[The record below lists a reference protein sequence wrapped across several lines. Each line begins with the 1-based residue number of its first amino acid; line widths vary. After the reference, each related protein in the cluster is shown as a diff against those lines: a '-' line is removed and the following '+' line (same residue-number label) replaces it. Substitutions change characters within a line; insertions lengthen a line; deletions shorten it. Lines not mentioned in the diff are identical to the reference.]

1 MYRNEEAICVKRCIE
16 SYITRRYY
24 KQEQSFAHI
33 VTIKRYEN
41 NGLRKDG
48 EESVPA
54 ICRLQV
60 TERRDEGMNNN
71 SGNDKTMTI
80 HDVAR
85 ELGVSASTVSRA
97 ISGKGRIGAATRDR
111 ILDYIEEHGFYPNAA
126 AQSLAQ
132 SKTNNIAIIL
142 PEVNTLVD
150 MPFFHTCMYGVEEVA
165 QANDYDIIVVTTNGN
180 DTKPLERL
188 IQNRKVDGMILTRT
202 YENDKYVKF
211 LKQKQIPFVAVG
223 KFPDD
228 DVVQV
233 DHDNVGACK
242 ELVTVLFAKGIQN
255 IAYLGSNMDQ
265 MVNRCR
271 YQGYE
276 EAYRKGKRKLNQDLV
291 YTDLSNK
298 AMVEKAVE
306 ELKKSG
312 VECILCQDD
321 YICDEVVRKLAR
333 MGVRI
338 PDQMK
343 VASCHYSRILEN
355 YPVTITSLKFNITE
369 LGRRSCQVLLDMIHG
384 KTVPD
389 KTLLDYEIIL
399 KESTK
404 G

>member
-1 MYRNEEAICVKRCIE
+1 M
-16 SYITRRYY
+16 
-24 KQEQSFAHI
+24 
-33 VTIKRYEN
+33 TIKRYEN

-48 EESVPA
+48 EKSVPT

-389 KTLLDYEIIL
+389 KTLLDYEIITL
-399 KESTK
+399 VYKRLTRV
-404 G
+404 

>member
-1 MYRNEEAICVKRCIE
+1 MLLLYRNGWPICVKRRIE
-16 SYITRRYY
+16 SIVVKCYY
-24 KQEQSFAHI
+24 DYEQSFAHEKQ
-33 VTIKRYEN
+33 TLEDIKQTDCAEN
-41 NGLRKDG
+41 GVN
-48 EESVPA
+48 E
-54 ICRLQV
+54 
-60 TERRDEGMNNN
+60 MNNN

-111 ILDYIEEHGFYPNAA
+111 ILAYIEEHGFYPNAA

-132 SKTNNIAIIL
+132 SRTNNIAIIL

-188 IQNRKVDGMILTRT
+188 IKNRKVDGMILTRT

-276 EAYRKGKRKLNQDLV
+276 EAYRKGKRKLNQDPGLHGSKQQG
-291 YTDLSNK
+291 YGG
-298 AMVEKAVE
+298 
-306 ELKKSG
+306 KSG
-312 VECILCQDD
+312 GRAEKQ
-321 YICDEVVRKLAR
+321 RR
-333 MGVRI
+333 GVH
-338 PDQMK
+338 
-343 VASCHYSRILEN
+343 S
-355 YPVTITSLKFNITE
+355 
-369 LGRRSCQVLLDMIHG
+369 
-384 KTVPD
+384 VP
-389 KTLLDYEIIL
+389 
-399 KESTK
+399 

>member
-1 MYRNEEAICVKRCIE
+1 MKECIYVVEDDENIREIIDLALTSAGYNVKQFSNALDALKSMENDQVDLAVFDLMLPGISGIDAIKKIRETDQELPILILSAKDREIDKVNGLDSGSDDYMTKPFGVLELQARVRSLLRRHAPKAAPIIE
-16 SYITRRYY
+16 SQTLKIDKQTRTVMHNGQVMELTNKEYQLLLY
-24 KQEQSFAHI
+24 L
-33 VTIKRYEN
+33 VEN
-41 NGLRKDG
+41 HTRVV
-48 EESVPA
+48 E
-54 ICRLQV
+54 
-60 TERRDEGMNNN
+60 RDEILNHIWGYDFIGE
-71 SGNDKTMTI
+71 SRVL
-80 HDVAR
+80 DVHI
-85 ELGVSASTVSRA
+85 RA
-97 ISGKGRIGAATRDR
+97 LRAK
-111 ILDYIEEHGFYPNAA
+111 LD
-126 AQSLAQ
+126 
-132 SKTNNIAIIL
+132 
-142 PEVNTLVD
+142 V
-150 MPFFHTCMYGVEEVA
+150 
-165 QANDYDIIVVTTNGN
+165 
-180 DTKPLERL
+180 
-188 IQNRKVDGMILTRT
+188 
-202 YENDKYVKF
+202 
-211 LKQKQIPFVAVG
+211 
-223 KFPDD
+223 
-228 DVVQV
+228 
-233 DHDNVGACK
+233 
-242 ELVTVLFAKGIQN
+242 
-255 IAYLGSNMDQ
+255 
-265 MVNRCR
+265 
-271 YQGYE
+271 
-276 EAYRKGKRKLNQDLV
+276 NQDLV

>member
-1 MYRNEEAICVKRCIE
+1 MNNRLRFIICISKEVKRINC
-16 SYITRRYY
+16 
-24 KQEQSFAHI
+24 AL
-33 VTIKRYEN
+33 
-41 NGLRKDG
+41 NGVN
-48 EESVPA
+48 E
-54 ICRLQV
+54 
-60 TERRDEGMNNN
+60 MNNN
-71 SGNDKTMTI
+71 SGNDKMMTI

-111 ILDYIEEHGFYPNAA
+111 ILAYIEEHGFYPNAA

-132 SKTNNIAIIL
+132 SRTNNIAIIL

-188 IQNRKVDGMILTRT
+188 IKNRKVDGMILTRT

-211 LKQKQIPFVAVG
+211 LKQKRIPFVAVG

-291 YTDLSNK
+291 YTDLSSR

>member
-1 MYRNEEAICVKRCIE
+1 MNAFHENDTMSMNNRLRFIICISKEVKRINC
-16 SYITRRYY
+16 
-24 KQEQSFAHI
+24 AL
-33 VTIKRYEN
+33 
-41 NGLRKDG
+41 NGVN
-48 EESVPA
+48 E
-54 ICRLQV
+54 
-60 TERRDEGMNNN
+60 MNNN

-111 ILDYIEEHGFYPNAA
+111 ILAYIEEHGFYPNAA

-132 SKTNNIAIIL
+132 SRTNNIAIIL

-188 IQNRKVDGMILTRT
+188 IKNRKVDGMILTRT

-211 LKQKQIPFVAVG
+211 LKQKRIPFVAVG

-228 DVVQV
+228 DVIQV

-291 YTDLSNK
+291 YTDLSSR

-306 ELKKSG
+306 ELKNSG

-343 VASCHYSRILEN
+343 VASCHYSRVLEN
-355 YPVTITSLKFNITE
+355 YPITITSLKFNITE

>member
-1 MYRNEEAICVKRCIE
+1 M
-16 SYITRRYY
+16 
-24 KQEQSFAHI
+24 
-33 VTIKRYEN
+33 TIKRYEN

-48 EESVPA
+48 EKSVPT

-404 G
+404 GSQECENHDQEKRFP

>member
-1 MYRNEEAICVKRCIE
+1 MNNRLRIKVRQKAMKISNCAENGVDSVSAIRG
-16 SYITRRYY
+16 S
-24 KQEQSFAHI
+24 
-33 VTIKRYEN
+33 
-41 NGLRKDG
+41 
-48 EESVPA
+48 
-54 ICRLQV
+54 QV
-60 TERRDEGMNNN
+60 TERRDKSMNNN
-71 SGNDKTMTI
+71 FGNDKTMTI

-111 ILDYIEEHGFYPNAA
+111 ILEYIEEHGFYPNAA

-132 SKTNNIAIIL
+132 SRTNNIAIIL

-180 DTKPLERL
+180 DTRPLERL
-188 IQNRKVDGMILTRT
+188 INNRKVDGMILTRT

-211 LKQKQIPFVAVG
+211 LKQKKIPFVAVG

-233 DHDNVGACK
+233 DHDNVGACR

-255 IAYLGSNMDQ
+255 IAYLGSDMDQ

-276 EAYRKGKRKLNQDLV
+276 EAYRKGKRKLNADLV

-321 YICDEVVRKLAR
+321 YICDEVVRKLSR

-355 YPVTITSLKFNITE
+355 YPITVTSLKFNITE

>member
-1 MYRNEEAICVKRCIE
+1 MNAFHENDTMSMNNRLRFIICISKEVKRINC
-16 SYITRRYY
+16 
-24 KQEQSFAHI
+24 AL
-33 VTIKRYEN
+33 
-41 NGLRKDG
+41 NGVN
-48 EESVPA
+48 E
-54 ICRLQV
+54 
-60 TERRDEGMNNN
+60 MNNN
-71 SGNDKTMTI
+71 SGNDKMMTI

-111 ILDYIEEHGFYPNAA
+111 ILAYIEEHGFYPNAA

-132 SKTNNIAIIL
+132 SRTNNIAIIL

-188 IQNRKVDGMILTRT
+188 IKNRKVDGMILTRT

-211 LKQKQIPFVAVG
+211 LKQKRIPFVAVG

-242 ELVTVLFAKGIQN
+242 EMVTVLFAKGIQN

-291 YTDLSNK
+291 YTDLSSR

-306 ELKKSG
+306 ELKNSG

-343 VASCHYSRILEN
+343 VASCHYSRVLEN
-355 YPVTITSLKFNITE
+355 YPITITSLKFNITE

>member
-1 MYRNEEAICVKRCIE
+1 MLLLYRNGWPICVKRRIE
-16 SYITRRYY
+16 SIVVKCYY
-24 KQEQSFAHI
+24 DYEQSFAHEKQ
-33 VTIKRYEN
+33 TLEDIKQTDCAEN
-41 NGLRKDG
+41 GVN
-48 EESVPA
+48 E
-54 ICRLQV
+54 
-60 TERRDEGMNNN
+60 MNNN

-111 ILDYIEEHGFYPNAA
+111 ILAYIEEHGFYPNAA

-132 SKTNNIAIIL
+132 SRTNNIAIIL

-188 IQNRKVDGMILTRT
+188 IKNRKVDGMILTRT

-255 IAYLGSNMDQ
+255 IAYLGSTMDQ

-291 YTDLSNK
+291 YTDLSSR

>member
-1 MYRNEEAICVKRCIE
+1 M
-16 SYITRRYY
+16 
-24 KQEQSFAHI
+24 
-33 VTIKRYEN
+33 
-41 NGLRKDG
+41 
-48 EESVPA
+48 PA

-255 IAYLGSNMDQ
+255 IAYLGSDMDQ

-276 EAYRKGKRKLNQDLV
+276 EAYRKGKRKLNPDLV
-291 YTDLSNK
+291 YTDLSSK

-321 YICDEVVRKLAR
+321 YICDEAVRKLSH

-355 YPVTITSLKFNITE
+355 YPVTMTSLKFNITE

>member
-1 MYRNEEAICVKRCIE
+1 MNAFHENDTMSMNNRLRFIICISKEVKRINC
-16 SYITRRYY
+16 
-24 KQEQSFAHI
+24 AL
-33 VTIKRYEN
+33 
-41 NGLRKDG
+41 NGVN
-48 EESVPA
+48 E
-54 ICRLQV
+54 
-60 TERRDEGMNNN
+60 MNNN
-71 SGNDKTMTI
+71 SGNDKMMTI

-111 ILDYIEEHGFYPNAA
+111 ILAYIEEHGFYPNAA

-132 SKTNNIAIIL
+132 SRTNNIAIIL

-188 IQNRKVDGMILTRT
+188 IKNRKVDGMILTRT

-291 YTDLSNK
+291 YTDLSSR

>member
-1 MYRNEEAICVKRCIE
+1 MNDISCALETVPEPEGRKTDEITSRIPLFCYYCIE
-16 SYITRRYY
+16 MDEY
-24 KQEQSFAHI
+24 EQSLALYDLYLEEVKKI
-33 VTIKRYEN
+33 NCAEN
-41 NGLRKDG
+41 GVN
-48 EESVPA
+48 E
-54 ICRLQV
+54 
-60 TERRDEGMNNN
+60 MNNN

-132 SKTNNIAIIL
+132 SRTNNIAIIL

-188 IQNRKVDGMILTRT
+188 IKNRKVDGMILTRT

>member
-1 MYRNEEAICVKRCIE
+1 MKRRIE
-16 SYITRRYY
+16 SIVVKCYY
-24 KQEQSFAHI
+24 DHEQSFAHEKQ
-33 VTIKRYEN
+33 TLEDIKQTDCAEN
-41 NGLRKDG
+41 GVN
-48 EESVPA
+48 E
-54 ICRLQV
+54 
-60 TERRDEGMNNN
+60 MNNN

-132 SKTNNIAIIL
+132 SRTNNIAIIL

-188 IQNRKVDGMILTRT
+188 IKNRKVDGMILTRT

-291 YTDLSNK
+291 YTDLSSR

-306 ELKKSG
+306 ELKNSG

>member
-1 MYRNEEAICVKRCIE
+1 MWICLFPYLYVC
-16 SYITRRYY
+16 
-24 KQEQSFAHI
+24 
-33 VTIKRYEN
+33 
-41 NGLRKDG
+41 
-48 EESVPA
+48 
-54 ICRLQV
+54 
-60 TERRDEGMNNN
+60 
-71 SGNDKTMTI
+71 
-80 HDVAR
+80 
-85 ELGVSASTVSRA
+85 
-97 ISGKGRIGAATRDR
+97 
-111 ILDYIEEHGFYPNAA
+111 
-126 AQSLAQ
+126 
-132 SKTNNIAIIL
+132 
-142 PEVNTLVD
+142 
-150 MPFFHTCMYGVEEVA
+150 VEEVA

-291 YTDLSNK
+291 YTDLSSK

-321 YICDEVVRKLAR
+321 YICDEAVRKLSH

>member
-1 MYRNEEAICVKRCIE
+1 MNAFHENDTMSMNNRLRFIICKSKEVKRINC
-16 SYITRRYY
+16 
-24 KQEQSFAHI
+24 AL
-33 VTIKRYEN
+33 
-41 NGLRKDG
+41 NGVN
-48 EESVPA
+48 E
-54 ICRLQV
+54 
-60 TERRDEGMNNN
+60 MNNN
-71 SGNDKTMTI
+71 SGNDKMMTI

-111 ILDYIEEHGFYPNAA
+111 ILAYIEEHGFYPNAA

-132 SKTNNIAIIL
+132 SRTNNIAIIL

-188 IQNRKVDGMILTRT
+188 IKNRKVDGMILTRT

-211 LKQKQIPFVAVG
+211 LKQKRIPFVAVG

-291 YTDLSNK
+291 YTDLSSR

-306 ELKKSG
+306 ELKNSG

-343 VASCHYSRILEN
+343 VASCHYSRVLEN
-355 YPVTITSLKFNITE
+355 YPITITSLKFNITE

>member
-1 MYRNEEAICVKRCIE
+1 MNAFHENDTMSMNNRLRFIICISKEVKRINC
-16 SYITRRYY
+16 
-24 KQEQSFAHI
+24 AL
-33 VTIKRYEN
+33 
-41 NGLRKDG
+41 NGVN
-48 EESVPA
+48 E
-54 ICRLQV
+54 
-60 TERRDEGMNNN
+60 MNNN
-71 SGNDKTMTI
+71 SGNDKMMTI

-111 ILDYIEEHGFYPNAA
+111 ILAYIEEHGFYPNAA

-132 SKTNNIAIIL
+132 SRTNNIAIIL

-188 IQNRKVDGMILTRT
+188 IKNRKVDGMILTRT

-291 YTDLSNK
+291 YTDLSSR

-306 ELKKSG
+306 ELKNSG

-355 YPVTITSLKFNITE
+355 YPITITSLKFNITE

>member
-1 MYRNEEAICVKRCIE
+1 MNE
-16 SYITRRYY
+16 
-24 KQEQSFAHI
+24 
-33 VTIKRYEN
+33 
-41 NGLRKDG
+41 
-48 EESVPA
+48 
-54 ICRLQV
+54 
-60 TERRDEGMNNN
+60 MNNN
-71 SGNDKTMTI
+71 SDNDKTMTI

-111 ILDYIEEHGFYPNAA
+111 ILAYIEEHGFYPNAA

-132 SKTNNIAIIL
+132 SRTNNIAIIL

-188 IQNRKVDGMILTRT
+188 IKNRKVDGMILTRT

-223 KFPDD
+223 KIPDD

-291 YTDLSNK
+291 YTDLSSR

-306 ELKKSG
+306 ELKNSG

>member
-1 MYRNEEAICVKRCIE
+1 MGRKV
-16 SYITRRYY
+16 SL
-24 KQEQSFAHI
+24 QS
-33 VTIKRYEN
+33 
-41 NGLRKDG
+41 
-48 EESVPA
+48 
-54 ICRLQV
+54 CRLQV

-233 DHDNVGACK
+233 DHDK
-242 ELVTVLFAKGIQN
+242 
-255 IAYLGSNMDQ
+255 
-265 MVNRCR
+265 
-271 YQGYE
+271 
-276 EAYRKGKRKLNQDLV
+276 AYRKGKRKLNQDLV

-321 YICDEVVRKLAR
+321 YICDEAVRKLSH

-355 YPVTITSLKFNITE
+355 YPVTVTSLKFNITE

>member
-1 MYRNEEAICVKRCIE
+1 M
-16 SYITRRYY
+16 
-24 KQEQSFAHI
+24 
-33 VTIKRYEN
+33 TIKRYEN

-132 SKTNNIAIIL
+132 SK
-142 PEVNTLVD
+142 
-150 MPFFHTCMYGVEEVA
+150 
-165 QANDYDIIVVTTNGN
+165 ANDYDIIVVTTNGN

-291 YTDLSNK
+291 YTDLSSK

-321 YICDEVVRKLAR
+321 YICDEAVRKLSH

-355 YPVTITSLKFNITE
+355 YPVTVTSLKFNITE